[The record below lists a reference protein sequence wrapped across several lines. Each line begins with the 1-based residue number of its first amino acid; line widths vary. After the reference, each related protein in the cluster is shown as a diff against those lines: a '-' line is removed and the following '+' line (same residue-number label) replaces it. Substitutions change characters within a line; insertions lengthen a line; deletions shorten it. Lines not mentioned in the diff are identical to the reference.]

1 MESPSHSKR
10 ADVARYMQSPVIA
23 LCASAPLDEAR
34 RVFEANGISSVVV
47 TGPEGEP
54 LGVISRTDLLRL
66 ADTHATDPVLMDLED
81 ATVAD
86 VMTRNLVST
95 EPGMEPSK
103 AAGRMVQS
111 RVHRLYVLDE
121 GRVVGVFG
129 TRDAMQALID
139 RRVAAR
145 LDAYMSTPVLS
156 VQYDETVGQAID
168 LFRNAH
174 VSGLVVQEGEWPVGL
189 FTQREALEARVMLP
203 TTPVEEVMTASLVC
217 LQHDT
222 PLHRAAAL
230 AIATRARRVLALDG
244 RHVVGL
250 LTGLDFC
257 RALHDAG
264 PSADE

>member
-1 MESPSHSKR
+1 
-10 ADVARYMQSPVIA
+10 
-23 LCASAPLDEAR
+23 
-34 RVFEANGISSVVV
+34 
-47 TGPEGEP
+47 
-54 LGVISRTDLLRL
+54 
-66 ADTHATDPVLMDLED
+66 
-81 ATVAD
+81 
-86 VMTRNLVST
+86 
-95 EPGMEPSK
+95 
-103 AAGRMVQS
+103 
-111 RVHRLYVLDE
+111 
-121 GRVVGVFG
+121 
-129 TRDAMQALID
+129 
-139 RRVAAR
+139 
-145 LDAYMSTPVLS
+145 MSTPVLS